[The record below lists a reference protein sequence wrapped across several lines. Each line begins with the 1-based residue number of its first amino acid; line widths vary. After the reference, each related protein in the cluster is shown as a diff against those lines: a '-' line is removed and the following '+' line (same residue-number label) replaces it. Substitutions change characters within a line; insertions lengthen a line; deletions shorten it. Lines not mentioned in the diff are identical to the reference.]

1 MKESIGKDTLDSVKR
16 SYFNI
21 LALFMANDKIESR
34 FVICFLK
41 WGFQLG
47 LNPDDI
53 SKPGLELENIQFSM
67 PQDKLEK
74 LEAIYHLVYMIQ
86 LDKVVEDAEL
96 EIATIYAKRLG
107 FSSSTVAELFK
118 SISTAAYD
126 DDAPHNAR
134 KEVIDFLKMNE

>member
-1 MKESIGKDTLDSVKR
+1 MKESISKETLDSVKR

-34 FVICFLK
+34 FVVCFLK
-41 WGFQLG
+41 WGFQLR
-47 LNPDDI
+47 LNPDDV
-53 SKPGLELENIQFSM
+53 SKHGLELENIKFAI

-74 LEAIYHLVYMIQ
+74 LEAIYHLVFMIQ
-86 LDKVVEDAEL
+86 LDNVVEDAEL
-96 EIATIYAKRLG
+96 EIATIYANQLG

-126 DDAPHNAR
+126 GATPRDAR
-134 KEVIDFLKMNE
+134 KEVIEFLKMNE